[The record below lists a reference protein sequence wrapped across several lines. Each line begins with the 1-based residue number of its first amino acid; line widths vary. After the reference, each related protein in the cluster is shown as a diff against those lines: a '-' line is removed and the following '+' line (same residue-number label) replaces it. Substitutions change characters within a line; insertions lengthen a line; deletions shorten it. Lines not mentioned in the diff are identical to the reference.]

1 MYKVWHW
8 GPFLYIL
15 DIWVLFNFQ
24 WNLTLKLL
32 PWYHYDCGVQV
43 FFFDMLQRKRSQVTY
58 FIHFYP
64 FSTQVRFICSELPP
78 VNKLNYNSWR
88 HLQFMGAL
96 CRFVHPM
103 SLLQQLK
110 EFLHWDSWVRR
121 ASQGEDLPQQHPVR
135 PPEHTH
141 TTTHT
146 QTQWIQMRGQTAWSS
161 QRWERGFRV
170 PKINQWICLGKY
182 WSSIMFTATNLRINL
197 TFLLSGKVKSIL
209 VKNQQLF
216 TQARNETTPQ
226 KEMEDGF
233 FFVSWIK
240 TLELT
245 VQVGIL

>member
-1 MYKVWHW
+1 
-8 GPFLYIL
+8 
-15 DIWVLFNFQ
+15 
-24 WNLTLKLL
+24 
-32 PWYHYDCGVQV
+32 
-43 FFFDMLQRKRSQVTY
+43 
-58 FIHFYP
+58 
-64 FSTQVRFICSELPP
+64 
-78 VNKLNYNSWR
+78 
-88 HLQFMGAL
+88 MGAL

-170 PKINQWICLGKY
+170 PQINQWICLGKY

-197 TFLLSGKVKSIL
+197 TFLLSGKVKSTTLHSSQKRDDSAERNGGRVFLCELNKDIGADSPGRHPLNWTSMRPVQSCPPQSSIFECLDL
-209 VKNQQLF
+209 VVLKRMNY
-216 TQARNETTPQ
+216 N
-226 KEMEDGF
+226 
-233 FFVSWIK
+233 
-240 TLELT
+240 
-245 VQVGIL
+245 